1 MLQRPAPRLILA
13 SASTSRRALLAAAGL
28 SFAVQPAPID
38 EAAAKRSAR
47 ASGATA
53 AEAALLLADLK
64 ARHVAQA
71 APDAMVIG
79 ADQILVCDGA
89 WFDKPPDIAA
99 AREQLRTLRGR
110 SHELATAVVCQ
121 AGQTRVWHHIAQPH
135 LTMRD
140 ASDAFIDAYLQAEG
154 DDVTGTV
161 GAYRLEGRGAHLFIR
176 VEGEHSAVLG
186 LPLLPLLAFLR
197 QHGVLMS

>member
-13 SASTSRRALLAAAGL
+13 SASTSRRALLTAAGL

-71 APDAMVIG
+71 VPDAMVIG

-110 SHELATAVVCQ
+110 SHQLATAVVCQ
-121 AGQTRVWHHIAQPH
+121 AGQTRVWHHTAQPH

>member
-1 MLQRPAPRLILA
+1 MLQRPTPRLILA
-13 SASTSRRALLAAAGL
+13 SASTSRRALLTAAGL

-197 QHGVLMS
+197 QHSVLMS

>member
-1 MLQRPAPRLILA
+1 MLQRPTPRLILA
-13 SASTSRRALLAAAGL
+13 SASTSRRALLTAAGL

-110 SHELATAVVCQ
+110 SHQLATAVVCQ

-197 QHGVLMS
+197 QHSVLMS

>member
-1 MLQRPAPRLILA
+1 MLQRPTPRLILA
-13 SASTSRRALLAAAGL
+13 SASTSRRALLTAAGL

-38 EAAAKRSAR
+38 EAAAKRSVR

>member
-1 MLQRPAPRLILA
+1 MLQRPAPRLILV
-13 SASTSRRALLAAAGL
+13 SASTSRRALLTAAGL

>member
-13 SASTSRRALLAAAGL
+13 SASTSRRALLTAAGL

>member
-13 SASTSRRALLAAAGL
+13 SASTSRRALLTAAGL

-53 AEAALLLADLK
+53 TEAALLLADLK

-186 LPLLPLLAFLR
+186 LPLLPLLGFLR

>member
-1 MLQRPAPRLILA
+1 MLQRPTPRLILA

>member
-13 SASTSRRALLAAAGL
+13 SASTSRRALLTAAGL

-110 SHELATAVVCQ
+110 SHQLATAVVCQ

>member
-1 MLQRPAPRLILA
+1 MLQRPTPRLILA
-13 SASTSRRALLAAAGL
+13 SASTSRRALLTAAGL

>member
-1 MLQRPAPRLILA
+1 
-13 SASTSRRALLAAAGL
+13 
-28 SFAVQPAPID
+28 
-38 EAAAKRSAR
+38 
-47 ASGATA
+47 
-53 AEAALLLADLK
+53 
-64 ARHVAQA
+64 
-71 APDAMVIG
+71 MVIG

-110 SHELATAVVCQ
+110 SHQLATAVVCQ

-197 QHGVLMS
+197 QHSVLMS

>member
-13 SASTSRRALLAAAGL
+13 SASTSRRALLTAAGL

-197 QHGVLMS
+197 QHSVLMS

>member
-1 MLQRPAPRLILA
+1 MLQRPAQRLILA

-176 VEGEHSAVLG
+176 VKGEHSAVLG

>member
-13 SASTSRRALLAAAGL
+13 SASTSRRALLTAAGL

-186 LPLLPLLAFLR
+186 LPLLPLLGFLR

>member
-13 SASTSRRALLAAAGL
+13 SASTSRRALLTAAGL

-110 SHELATAVVCQ
+110 SHQLATAVVCQ

-197 QHGVLMS
+197 QHSVLMS

>member
-110 SHELATAVVCQ
+110 SHQLATAVVCQ

-186 LPLLPLLAFLR
+186 LPLLPLLGFLR

>member
-186 LPLLPLLAFLR
+186 LPLLPLLGFLR